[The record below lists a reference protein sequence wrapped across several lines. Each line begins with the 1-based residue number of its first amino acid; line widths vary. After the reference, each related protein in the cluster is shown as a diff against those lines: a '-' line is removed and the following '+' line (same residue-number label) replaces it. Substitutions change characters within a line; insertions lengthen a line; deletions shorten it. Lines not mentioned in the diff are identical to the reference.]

1 MVLRSKSSIFL
12 PVVEEE
18 QRAVM
23 VIYIVY
29 QWVTQG
35 TKGSI
40 DNMQR
45 PGRGSMMRPTINEE
59 SDCLR
64 KKVLVCCFASAI
76 AYYPGGRAR
85 KMGPLAVLPHH

>member
-1 MVLRSKSSIFL
+1 MVH
-12 PVVEEE
+12 
-18 QRAVM
+18 
-23 VIYIVY
+23 

-40 DNMQR
+40 DNTRR

-64 KKVLVCCFASAI
+64 KKICGAASSI
-76 AYYPGGRAR
+76 IWGGGGEYSYIRVHR
-85 KMGPLAVLPHH
+85 P